1 MDTEE
6 AYANK
11 GYMSIHEADVEE
23 GRKEEREK
31 IAAEMA
37 AKDASIAAKDAEI
50 QRLSEL
56 LASKG

>member
-6 AYANK
+6 AYASK
-11 GYMSIHEADVEE
+11 GYMSIHEADVEEGREE

-37 AKDASIAAKDAEI
+37 AKDAEI